1 MTEKDYFY
9 VSSFIFDSVEAKL
22 IKYQPNGDST
32 IVLAYALANIRARKV
47 LRDEFGN
54 LAVLTDGGTFPE
66 GEVRERLSEIGAD
79 FPADTLHA
87 GLLLLSEYNLLR
99 FFAYDESETEVEVR

>member
-1 MTEKDYFY
+1 MTEKDFFY
-9 VSSFIFDSVEAKL
+9 VSAFIFDSVEAKL

-47 LRDEFGN
+47 LRDESGN
-54 LAVLTDGGTFPE
+54 LAVLTDNGTLSE
-66 GEVRERLSEIGAD
+66 CEVTDRLSDIGAD
-79 FPADTLHA
+79 FSHDTLHA